1 MNRRQIMNRKEKE
14 LYKVTIDYVN
24 DYGNN
29 VNEIVYMR
37 LTEGEKN
44 LLYWLEDVSV
54 VRGVDLY
61 AVDEVEIVEF

>member
-1 MNRRQIMNRKEKE
+1 MNKKEKE

-29 VNEIVYMR
+29 VNEIAYMR
-37 LTEGEKN
+37 LDEGEKN
-44 LLYWLEDVSV
+44 LLYWLENVCI

>member
-1 MNRRQIMNRKEKE
+1 MKEKE

-37 LTEGEKN
+37 LTKGEKN

-54 VRGVDLY
+54 VRGIDIY

>member
-1 MNRRQIMNRKEKE
+1 MNKKEKE

-37 LTEGEKN
+37 LDEGEKN

-54 VRGVDLY
+54 VRGVDMY
-61 AVDEVEIVEF
+61 AIDEVEIVEF

>member
-1 MNRRQIMNRKEKE
+1 MKEKE

-29 VNEIVYMR
+29 VNEIIYMK
-37 LTEGEKN
+37 LDKGEKH
-44 LLYWLEDVSV
+44 LLYWLEDVGI
-54 VRGVDLY
+54 VRGIDIY

>member
-1 MNRRQIMNRKEKE
+1 MREKEKE

-29 VNEIVYMR
+29 VNEIIYMK

>member
-1 MNRRQIMNRKEKE
+1 MKEKE

-37 LTEGEKN
+37 LDEGEKN

-54 VRGVDLY
+54 VRGVDMY
-61 AVDEVEIVEF
+61 AIDEVEIVEF

>member
-1 MNRRQIMNRKEKE
+1 MKEKEKE
-14 LYKVTIDYVN
+14 LYKVTIDYIN

-37 LTEGEKN
+37 LADGEKN
-44 LLYWLEDVSV
+44 LLYWLEDVGV

>member
-1 MNRRQIMNRKEKE
+1 MKEKE

-37 LTEGEKN
+37 LDEGEKN

-54 VRGVDLY
+54 VRSVDMY

>member
-1 MNRRQIMNRKEKE
+1 MKEKE

-29 VNEIVYMR
+29 VNEIVYMK

>member
-1 MNRRQIMNRKEKE
+1 MKEKEKE

-37 LTEGEKN
+37 LADGEKN
-44 LLYWLEDVSV
+44 LLYWLEDVGV
-54 VRGVDLY
+54 VRGVDMY

>member
-1 MNRRQIMNRKEKE
+1 MREKEKE

-29 VNEIVYMR
+29 VNEIVYMK

-44 LLYWLEDVSV
+44 LLYWLEDISV

>member
-1 MNRRQIMNRKEKE
+1 MKEKE

>member
-1 MNRRQIMNRKEKE
+1 MNKKEKE

-24 DYGNN
+24 DYSNR
-29 VNEIVYMR
+29 VSEIAYMR

-44 LLYWLEDVSV
+44 LLYWLEDVGV
-54 VRGVDLY
+54 VSSVDLY

>member
-1 MNRRQIMNRKEKE
+1 MNKKEKE

-29 VNEIVYMR
+29 VNEIAYMR

-44 LLYWLEDVSV
+44 LLYWLEDVGAVS
-54 VRGVDLY
+54 GVDLY

>member
-1 MNRRQIMNRKEKE
+1 MKEKE

-29 VNEIVYMR
+29 VNEIVYMK
-37 LTEGEKN
+37 LTEGEKS